1 MNRIAKKN
9 DTKALRKLR
18 IRSRIKGT
26 TERPRLTVT
35 ISNSHVSAQ
44 IIDDTKDATLA
55 HASTIGNTKVTGNM
69 TTKAEMIGK
78 EIAKKAQPRVA
89 RGLLRVQSQ
98 GGKQLGAH
106 IDEHV
111 VPAFRW
117 SDEID
122 RHRARSCARAVVTRV
137 ANHDGQH
144 GPRLHELHLNRVRGA
159 WLGGGVSQ

>member
-44 IIDDTKDATLA
+44 IIDDSKDATLA

-69 TTKAEMIGK
+69 TAKAEMIGK
-78 EIAKKAQPRVA
+78 EIAKKAKAAKVT
-89 RGLLRVQSQ
+89 
-98 GGKQLGAH
+98 K
-106 IDEHV
+106 V
-111 VPAFRW
+111 VL
-117 SDEID
+117 D
-122 RHRARSCARAVVTRV
+122 RNGRIYHGRIKALADAARSE
-137 ANHDGQH
+137 G
-144 GPRLHELHLNRVRGA
+144 LEF
-159 WLGGGVSQ
+159 